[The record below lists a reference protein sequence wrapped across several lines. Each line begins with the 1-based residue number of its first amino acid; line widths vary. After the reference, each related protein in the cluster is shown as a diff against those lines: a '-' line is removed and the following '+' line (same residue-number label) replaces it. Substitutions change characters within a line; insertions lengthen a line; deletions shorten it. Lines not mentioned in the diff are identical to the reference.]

1 MTVVQIEKKVPTSQD
16 ISEILMDNGWN
27 PLEVTSVWTVST
39 NKLPSETWNL
49 ETLEFLGG
57 KGILSR
63 IWDDLKSSHL
73 TGYPKRAAETPSSI
87 NSKRQ
92 RLHKHSKTKVSKAV
106 VPSDALSSM
115 IELPGSQHSPSTK
128 DSSFCSRNKPRR
140 TLRAKRTCPDAHKK
154 ITWWFKQQKD
164 EQELPTT
171 PTTPLSPSPTTSP
184 LSQTTSNR
192 RKRGRKAKKNK
203 LEEAADIP
211 TTFRT
216 KKASSRTQ
224 ILPPDHSPAPQDSS
238 QQHQDSLD
246 AAPKLLDPAQVLPKK
261 APKSTSKLP
270 TVVKVKTTG

>member
-1 MTVVQIEKKVPTSQD
+1 MKFNT
-16 ISEILMDNGWN
+16 
-27 PLEVTSVWTVST
+27 
-39 NKLPSETWNL
+39 
-49 ETLEFLGG
+49 
-57 KGILSR
+57 
-63 IWDDLKSSHL
+63 
-73 TGYPKRAAETPSSI
+73 
-87 NSKRQ
+87 
-92 RLHKHSKTKVSKAV
+92 
-106 VPSDALSSM
+106 
-115 IELPGSQHSPSTK
+115 TK

-164 EQELPTT
+164 EQELQTT

-203 LEEAADIP
+203 LAEAADIP
-211 TTFRT
+211 TTFRAPT

-261 APKSTSKLP
+261 APKPTSKLP
-270 TVVKVKTTG
+270 TVLKAKTTG